1 MTGTLTMGQRRAGQ
15 AAIEEL
21 LRHHRQT
28 PTRSLVGRVF
38 GRSPLSTEATALHRD
53 ALAQIAVGGV
63 LERLPPEWTVISAVP
78 AGSVPAGS
86 DAPGIDAP
94 GIDHVVVGPGGLF
107 TVSCKVHTN
116 RAVWV
121 ADSILV
127 VDRTAL
133 GHIPEAVTQAQRVTD
148 LLGERMLLPATAQ
161 PVLAIVDAKRI
172 TIRERPAEVVV
183 LDARSLNRT
192 LTSLP
197 PVLGAAELQE
207 IRGILNDPESWD
219 DGTPGVQGADTNS
232 DARARLDALL
242 QEFAALDSE
251 ILIAEAR
258 RVGWKLAVY
267 AVALIA
273 PIAAFPYLVDLVAVI
288 R

>member
-1 MTGTLTMGQRRAGQ
+1 VTETLTMGQRRAGQ

-28 PTRSLVGRVF
+28 PARSLVARVL
-38 GRSPLSTEATALHRD
+38 GRSPLSAEATALHRD

-78 AGSVPAGS
+78 AGSAPAGS
-86 DAPGIDAP
+86 EAP

-107 TVSCKVHTN
+107 TISCKVHTN

-127 VDRTAL
+127 VDRTTL

-148 LLGERMLLPATAQ
+148 VLGERMLLPATAQ
-161 PVLAIVDAKRI
+161 PVVAIVDAKRI
-172 TIRERPAEVVV
+172 TIRERPAEVLV
-183 LDARSLNRT
+183 LDARSLNGT

-219 DGTPGVQGADTNS
+219 GGTPEVQDADTNP

-242 QEFAALDSE
+242 GEFAALDSE

-267 AVALIA
+267 AVVLIA

>member
-1 MTGTLTMGQRRAGQ
+1 MTETLTMGHRRAGQ

-21 LRHHRQT
+21 LRHHRQM
-28 PTRSLVGRVF
+28 PARSLVARVF
-38 GRSPLSTEATALHRD
+38 GRSPLSAEATALHRD

-78 AGSVPAGS
+78 AGS
-86 DAPGIDAP
+86 DAP

-107 TVSCKVHTN
+107 TISCKVHTN

-127 VDRTAL
+127 VDRTTL

-148 LLGERMLLPATAQ
+148 VLGERMLLPATAQ
-161 PVLAIVDAKRI
+161 PIVAIVDAKRI
-172 TIRERPAEVVV
+172 TIRERPSQVLV
-183 LDARSLNRT
+183 LDARSLNGT
-192 LTSLP
+192 LTSSP

-219 DGTPGVQGADTNS
+219 DATPEAQDADTNP

-242 QEFAALDSE
+242 GEFAALDSE
-251 ILIAEAR
+251 ILIADAR
-258 RVGWKLAVY
+258 RVGWKLAIY
-267 AVALIA
+267 AIVLIA

>member
-1 MTGTLTMGQRRAGQ
+1 VTETLTMGQRRAGQ

-21 LRHHRQT
+21 LRHHRHT
-28 PTRSLVGRVF
+28 RTRSLVARLF
-38 GRSPLSTEATALHRD
+38 GRSPLSNEAAALHRD

-63 LERLPPEWTVISAVP
+63 LERLPPEWTVISAIPV
-78 AGSVPAGS
+78 SN
-86 DAPGIDAP
+86 DAP

-107 TVSCKVHTN
+107 TISCKVHTN

-127 VDRTAL
+127 VDRTTL
-133 GHIPEAVTQAQRVTD
+133 GHIPEAVTQARRVTD

-161 PVLAIVDAKRI
+161 PVVAIVDAKRI
-172 TIRERPAEVVV
+172 TIRERPAGV
-183 LDARSLNRT
+183 LVLEARSLNGT
-192 LTSLP
+192 LTSSP

-207 IRGILNDPESWD
+207 IRGILNHPESWD
-219 DGTPGVQGADTNS
+219 DATPEVQDADTNP
-232 DARARLDALL
+232 DARAQLDALL
-242 QEFAALDSE
+242 GEFAALDSE

-267 AVALIA
+267 AVVLIA
-273 PIAAFPYLVDLVAVI
+273 PIAAFPYLVDLIAAI